1 MIINLPR
8 ALETSEIREIIKDF
22 VKVANNAIEAG
33 FVGVEIHGAK
43 GFLTNQFL
51 NTSSN
56 KSTGIYGGS
65 IPNRARFMLQILNAV
80 ISDIGPKKTAI
91 RFSPVN

>member
-8 ALETSEIREIIKDF
+8 ALETSEIKEIIKDF
-22 VKVANNAIEAG
+22 VKAANNAIEAG
-33 FVGVEIHGAK
+33 FDGVEIHGAK
-43 GFLTNQFL
+43 GFLTNQFI

-65 IPNRARFMLQILNAV
+65 IPNRAQSTL
-80 ISDIGPKKTAI
+80 
-91 RFSPVN
+91 